1 MRIRKTVTLDSNLEG
16 FANPEDVQKYM
27 DENDLK
33 TLSAALKSLMDEHH
47 QLIQQV
53 TQQQQLVHEIVQGIM
68 EQLKP
73 TAKKVTMTDRNLLV
87 LLKLFDGVVVQNGW
101 DNLPIPDDTMKP
113 TTVARKIV
121 SDQIKTEYVRRQTN
135 QVHHRGGCA
144 DA

>member
-1 MRIRKTVTLDSNLEG
+1 MRIRKTVTLDTNLEG

-27 DENDLK
+27 DQNDLK

-47 QLIQQV
+47 QLSQQV
-53 TQQQQLVHEIVQGIM
+53 TQKQQLVHEIVQGIM

-73 TAKKVTMTDRNLLV
+73 TTKKVTMTDRNLLV

-113 TTVARKIV
+113 TTVARRIV
-121 SDQIKTEYVRRQTN
+121 SDQIKTEYIRHQTT
-135 QVHHRGGCA
+135 QVHHRCGGA

>member
-27 DENDLK
+27 DQNDLK

-47 QLIQQV
+47 QLSQQV
-53 TQQQQLVHEIVQGIM
+53 TQKQQLVHEIVQGIM

-73 TAKKVTMTDRNLLV
+73 TTKKVTMTDRNLLV

-113 TTVARKIV
+113 TT
-121 SDQIKTEYVRRQTN
+121 
-135 QVHHRGGCA
+135 
-144 DA
+144 

>member
-1 MRIRKTVTLDSNLEG
+1 MRIRKTVTLDSSLKG

-27 DENDLK
+27 DQNDLK
-33 TLSAALKSLMDEHH
+33 TLSAALKALMDEHH
-47 QLIQQV
+47 QLRQEM
-53 TQQQQLVHEIVQGIM
+53 TLRQQLVHEIVQEIM

-121 SDQIKTEYVRRQTN
+121 SDQI
-135 QVHHRGGCA
+135 
-144 DA
+144 

>member
-1 MRIRKTVTLDSNLEG
+1 MRIRKTVTLDTNLEG

-47 QLIQQV
+47 QLTQQV
-53 TQQQQLVHEIVQGIM
+53 TQQQQLAHEIVQEIM
-68 EQLKP
+68 TQLKP
-73 TAKKVTMTDRNLLV
+73 TTKKVTMTDRNLLV

-113 TTVARKIV
+113 TTVARRIV
-121 SDQIKTEYVRRQTN
+121 SDQIKTEYSRHQTT
-135 QVHHRGGCA
+135 QVHHRGGGA